1 MAERVALIDY
11 GAGNLRS
18 VQNALKAAGAPDVLV
33 TADPETVRAADRIVL
48 PGVGAF
54 AACMKA
60 LTAIDGMV
68 DAMAEAATER
78 ARPFL
83 GICVGMQLLAD
94 AGEEHGR
101 HPGLGWIGGTVRKL
115 APGDPHLKV
124 PHMGWND
131 VTPTRDHPL
140 IASGEA
146 YFLHSFAFE
155 DMDGSALL
163 AQTDHG
169 GRVTAAVGRD
179 TIVGVQFHPEKS
191 QGYGLSFLSRF
202 LEWRP

>member
-1 MAERVALIDY
+1 MAEHVALIDY

-191 QGYGLSFLSRF
+191 QGYGLSFLGRF

>member
-1 MAERVALIDY
+1 
-11 GAGNLRS
+11 
-18 VQNALKAAGAPDVLV
+18 
-33 TADPETVRAADRIVL
+33 
-48 PGVGAF
+48 
-54 AACMKA
+54 
-60 LTAIDGMV
+60 
-68 DAMAEAATER
+68 
-78 ARPFL
+78 
-83 GICVGMQLLAD
+83 
-94 AGEEHGR
+94 
-101 HPGLGWIGGTVRKL
+101 
-115 APGDPHLKV
+115 
-124 PHMGWND
+124 MGWND

-163 AQTDHG
+163 AQTEHG